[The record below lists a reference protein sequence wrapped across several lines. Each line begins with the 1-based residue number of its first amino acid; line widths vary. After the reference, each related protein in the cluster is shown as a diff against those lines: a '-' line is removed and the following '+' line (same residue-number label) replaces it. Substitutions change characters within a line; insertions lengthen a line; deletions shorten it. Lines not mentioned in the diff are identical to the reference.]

1 MGKCTG
7 YKVLALISV
16 LLMALPLLYS
26 GLQSLDE
33 RYQLVYLNIQ
43 VLGSNGRPY
52 PTLGS
57 PCLTSQRKIVG

>member
-1 MGKCTG
+1 MVIMGKCTG

-43 VLGSNGRPY
+43 VLGSDGRP
-52 PTLGS
+52 TLRLDH
-57 PCLTSQRKIVG
+57 PV